1 MTITTP
7 RRLSALVA
15 IGAATALGAATLTG
29 VPVAAAATP
38 SVTIQDPGTPT
49 AGPVTLRGTASG
61 GTLTTTVLFS
71 VDVSQSTAHPSELD
85 CDGNNNFG
93 PKDNFNGDDTTG
105 DVLDCEISAVNALN
119 SGLAASAGSS
129 LVSLQHFSTT
139 AAADDLDPA
148 PGPVVLFDS
157 PSNKGTG
164 SEPRIVTA
172 ARTLQRSSGPTGTTF
187 EASINLALQTLG
199 SAPAGPKWIMFLSDG
214 KGTVAKRDTPAA
226 TTAATAALL
235 DKLKASGVHL
245 RAFAIDDTDNAGCG
259 DGLGDMARITGE
271 SCVSVPDPA
280 QLASA
285 VSTTQPD
292 GVTAVRVTLGG
303 QTLAA
308 TLDIAGGWSL
318 PLTLGAGTYPT
329 HVVATLSSGKTVSA
343 DRTFTVA
350 PGAPGSSSPPAGSVA
365 GPPSSVIA
373 AASVRADRPK
383 PVLQRLPA
391 SVTGPV
397 GKASATGPVTDPAFE
412 GATVLLQG
420 RGKAGTA
427 WRNVGTAKV
436 AQGRYTVS
444 WTRTAKV
451 KKLRV
456 LLLPYKNF
464 TTALAAVPRAGISDC
479 HRSGSSSSW
488 TMTCRTTAANG
499 KNAKLLKRGKV
510 VDRAKV
516 RRHHVSVSGS
526 GRLSAY
532 KLVVKAAPGQV
543 FRLRL

>member
-29 VPVAAAATP
+29 VPVAAAATA
-38 SVTIQDPGTPT
+38 SVTILDPGTPT
-49 AGPVTLRGTASG
+49 AGAVTLRGTASG

-85 CDGNNNFG
+85 CDGNSNFG

-148 PGPVVLFDS
+148 PGPAVLFDS
-157 PSNKGTG
+157 PSNNGTG

-172 ARTLQRSSGPTGTTF
+172 ARTLRRSTGPTGTTF
-187 EASINLALQTLG
+187 EAAINLALQTLG

-214 KGTVAKRDTPAA
+214 RGTVASTPAA
-226 TTAATAALL
+226 TTAILN
-235 DKLKASGVHL
+235 KLKASGVHL
-245 RAFAIDDTDNAGCG
+245 RAFAIDDKDNVGCG

-280 QLASA
+280 KLASA

-350 PGAPGSSSPPAGSVA
+350 PGAPGSTPPPPGSVV
-365 GPPSSVIA
+365 GPPSAVIA

-383 PVLQRLPA
+383 PLLQRLPG

-397 GKASATGPVTDPAFE
+397 GRASATGPVADPAFE

-436 AQGRYTVS
+436 AQARYSVS

-479 HRSGSSSSW
+479 HRSGSSSAW

-499 KNAKLLKRGKV
+499 KHAKLLKRGKV
-510 VDRAKV
+510 VDRANV

-532 KLVVKAAPGQV
+532 KLVVKAAPGQA